1 MQATQSSPFGVNMF
15 GLRGQHVVITGATS
29 GLGLATARC
38 CLAVGAKVT
47 ITGTSQAKIDAAI
60 EGLRGNKMPPSGAG
74 AGFPP
79 AKPGGYDAEAVAGMV
94 FDVTD
99 FDRAEGFAT
108 EAERLHGPVS
118 VLINNAGRTIKKPIR
133 EMTVPEFQ
141 VINDIHVTGAYA
153 LTRAF
158 VDQLAKTHGSVLFV
172 ASMASFLGVPEVI
185 GYTAAKSALTGM
197 VRGLAGELAPEGI
210 RVNAVAPG
218 WIDTPLFQSAT
229 AKDPAR
235 VAKINGR
242 IPMKRFGTPEDIGW
256 AMVYLASP
264 AAGYVTGQV
273 LAVDGGAVSGF

>member
-1 MQATQSSPFGVNMF
+1 MQDARSPIFSGLNMF
-15 GLRGQHVVITGATS
+15 SLYGQHVLITGATS

-38 CLAVGAKVT
+38 CLEVGARVT
-47 ITGTSQAKIDAAI
+47 ITGTSQAKVDAAL
-60 EGLRGNKMPPSGAG
+60 ETLGGDKKNHLSGI
-74 AGFPP
+74 
-79 AKPGGYDAEAVAGMV
+79 V

-99 FDRAEGFAT
+99 FDRAEDFA
-108 EAERLHGPVS
+108 AQVAAHSGPVS
-118 VLINNAGRTIKKPIR
+118 VLINNAGRTLKKPIR
-133 EMTVPEFQ
+133 EMSVSEFQ
-141 VINDIHVTGAYA
+141 AIMDVHVTGAFG

-158 VDQLAKTHGSVLFV
+158 VDQLSPTKGSVLFV

-185 GYTAAKSALTGM
+185 GYTAAKTALTGM
-197 VRGLAGELAPEGI
+197 VRGLAGELAGEGI

-235 VAKINGR
+235 VAKINSR
-242 IPMKRFGTPEDIGW
+242 IPMQRFGAPEDIGW

-264 AAGYVTGQV
+264 AAAYVTGQV

>member
-1 MQATQSSPFGVNMF
+1 MQATQSTPVGVNMF

-60 EGLRGNKMPPSGAG
+60 EGLRGDKCA
-74 AGFPP
+74 
-79 AKPGGYDAEAVAGMV
+79 DVAGMV

-99 FDRAEGFAT
+99 FERAEGFAA
-108 EAERLHGPVS
+108 EVERLHGPVS

-133 EMTVPEFQ
+133 EMTVSEFQ
-141 VINDIHVTGAYA
+141 AVNDIHVTGAYA

-172 ASMASFLGVPEVI
+172 ASMASFLGVPDVI

-235 VAKINGR
+235 VAKINSR